1 MSQRITHEV
10 NCSGCF
16 FWGAIAFAF
25 LLLIGFVIVDLLGRL
40 G

>member
-16 FWGAIAFAF
+16 FWGALAWG
-25 LLLIGFVIVDLLGRL
+25 LLLLVGFVIVHLVGRI

>member
-10 NCSGCF
+10 SCSGCF
-16 FWGAIAFAF
+16 FWGGLAFA
-25 LLLIGFVIVDLLGRL
+25 LLLLVGFVIVDLVGRI